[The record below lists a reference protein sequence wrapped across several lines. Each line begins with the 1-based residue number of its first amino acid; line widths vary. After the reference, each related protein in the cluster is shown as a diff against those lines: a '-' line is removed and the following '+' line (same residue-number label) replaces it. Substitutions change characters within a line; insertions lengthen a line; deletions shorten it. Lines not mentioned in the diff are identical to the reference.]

1 MGASGADD
9 GHPAPRGGLT
19 LSGEATVDGGPA
31 AAGGSNRRPL
41 GSVLQS
47 SVRAISDNFRLA
59 FSTFWGHRLRSL
71 LTLLGI
77 VIGAATVVSM
87 MALLEGLRKKV
98 DDDLTGL
105 GSNGFQI
112 QKFPNGFGN
121 FDFEKLSKRPNL
133 TIEDRDD
140 IERRLPDVVAV
151 TGEAWDFGVKISTD
165 RYETRPN
172 IQVAG
177 GTADFFA
184 TNAMDIAMGRSFNVG
199 EVADG
204 ERLAVL
210 GSNVADVLF
219 PQSDPLGQVVRIRT
233 RPFRVIGI
241 IKRKGAFVGGFQ
253 QDDVVVIP
261 INAFFELWGKNRSL
275 NISMQAASAELLP
288 KAMEEVR
295 QLMRRRHNLKPDQ
308 EDNFYIF
315 SNESAT
321 QTFNQI
327 SSVVTAA
334 SFGVCLLS
342 LIVGGIG
349 ILNIMLVS
357 VNERTQEIGVRKALG
372 ARRRRILG
380 QFATEA
386 VVLSLLGGVL
396 GVLAGDFPAFLG
408 RWAFGFPTSVP
419 AWAVVLAMLMSSGVG
434 LVFGIY
440 PAARAA
446 RLDPVDA
453 MRTE

>member
-1 MGASGADD
+1 M
-9 GHPAPRGGLT
+9 
-19 LSGEATVDGGPA
+19 
-31 AAGGSNRRPL
+31 
-41 GSVLQS
+41 
-47 SVRAISDNFRLA
+47 RAISDNFRLA

-87 MALLEGLRKKV
+87 MALLEGLKKKV

-140 IERRLPDVVAV
+140 IERRLPDVVAT

-172 IQVAG
+172 IQIAG

-184 TNAMDIAMGRSFNVG
+184 TNAMDIAQGRSFNVS

-210 GSNVADVLF
+210 GSNVAEVLF
-219 PQSDPLGQVVRIRT
+219 PQGDPLGQTVRIRT
-233 RPFRVIGI
+233 RPFRVIGL
-241 IKRKGAFVGGFQ
+241 IKRKGAFLGGFQ

-261 INAFFELWGKNRSL
+261 INAFFPLWGKNRSL
-275 NISMQAASAELLP
+275 NISMQASSPEILQ

-295 QLMRRRHNLKPDQ
+295 QLMRRRHALKPSQ
-308 EDNFYIF
+308 EDDFYIF

-321 QTFNQI
+321 QAFNQI
-327 SSVVTAA
+327 SAVTTAA

-357 VNERTQEIGVRKALG
+357 VTERTQEIGVRKALG

-386 VVLSLLGGVL
+386 VVLSLFGGVL
-396 GVLAGDFPAFLG
+396 GVLAGAFIAFLG

-419 AWAVVLAMLMSSGVG
+419 AWAVALAMLMSSGVG

-440 PAARAA
+440 PAARAS

>member
-1 MGASGADD
+1 MGAMAE
-9 GHPAPRGGLT
+9 RL
-19 LSGEATVDGGPA
+19 E
-31 AAGGSNRRPL
+31 RW
-41 GSVLQS
+41 
-47 SVRAISDNFRLA
+47 VRALTDNFRLA

-87 MALLEGLRKKV
+87 MALLEGLRTKV
-98 DDDLTGL
+98 DEDLTGL

-121 FDFEKLSKRPNL
+121 FDFDRLSKRPNL

-140 IERRLPDVVAV
+140 IERRLPSVIAT

-172 IQVAG
+172 IQIAG
-177 GTADFFA
+177 GTADFFL
-184 TNAMDIAMGRSFNVG
+184 TNAMDIAFGRSFNVG

-204 ERLAVL
+204 ERLVVL

-219 PQSDPLGQVVRIRT
+219 PQVDPIGQEVRIRT

-253 QDDVVVIP
+253 QDDVAVIP
-261 INAFFELWGKNRSL
+261 INAFFQLWGKKRSL
-275 NISMQAASAELLP
+275 NISMQASTTELLP
-288 KAMEEVR
+288 KAMDEVR
-295 QLMRRRHNLKPDQ
+295 QLMRRRHNLKPEQ
-308 EDNFYIF
+308 EDDFFIF

-321 QTFNQI
+321 QAFNQI

-357 VNERTQEIGVRKALG
+357 VTERTQEIGVRKALG
-372 ARRRRILG
+372 ARRHRILG

-386 VVLSLLGGVL
+386 ILLSLVGGVL
-396 GVLAGDFPAFLG
+396 GVLGGAALAFLA
-408 RWAFGFPTSVP
+408 RWAFRFPTSVP
-419 AWAVVLAMLMSSGVG
+419 TWAVALALAMSSGVG
-434 LVFGIY
+434 LLFGIY

-446 RLDPVDA
+446 RLDPVEA